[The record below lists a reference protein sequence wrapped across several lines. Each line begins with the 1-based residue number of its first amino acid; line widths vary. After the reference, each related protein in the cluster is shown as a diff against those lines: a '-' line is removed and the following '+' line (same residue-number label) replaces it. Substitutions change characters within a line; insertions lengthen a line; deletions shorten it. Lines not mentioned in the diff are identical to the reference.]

1 MRDAAGG
8 DPRVA
13 GGPPIAALRG
23 VPARRVFAALVAAA
37 LMTASGK
44 AGGQCANRPSS
55 CLQCH
60 ETEGHYMVRGNGTD
74 WHRDHALGDFCA
86 GCHGGDAD
94 APDAAGA
101 HRGVAWPLADPQ
113 RSCAPCH
120 EGSFRDLAARY
131 AVAAEARHAR
141 RGGGPP
147 LAEPARPRLRT
158 HDAAAGTIAALLA
171 AAAAAIVTFTERRR
185 PARGGSS

>member
-8 DPRVA
+8 DPRLA

-60 ETEGHYMVRGNGTD
+60 ETEGHYKVRGNGTE
-74 WHRDHALGDFCA
+74 WHGDHALGDFCA

-101 HRGVAWPLADPQ
+101 HQGVASPLADPQ

-120 EGSFRDLAARY
+120 EGTFGALAGRY
-131 AVAAEARHAR
+131 AAAAKARPPR
-141 RGGGPP
+141 RAGGRDV
-147 LAEPARPRLRT
+147 AEPPRS
-158 HDAAAGTIAALLA
+158 HDGAAGTIAALIA
-171 AAAAAIVTFTERRR
+171 AAAGAIVTLTERRR